1 MLAQSADTSVKLVIL
16 LHSMTPGIMIQ

>member
-1 MLAQSADTSVKLVIL
+1 MLAQSAEASAKLVIL